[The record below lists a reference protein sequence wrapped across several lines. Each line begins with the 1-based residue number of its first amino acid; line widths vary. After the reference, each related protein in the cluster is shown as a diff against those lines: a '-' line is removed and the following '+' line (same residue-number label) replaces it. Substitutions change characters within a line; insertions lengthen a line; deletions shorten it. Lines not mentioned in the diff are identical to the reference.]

1 MKKNEYLCKRE
12 NFANYKVNH
21 RFESP
26 EFGFPDEVF
35 EFVNTEGKG
44 VVQFAFTKGG
54 NVNIK
59 GDLGVFH
66 AELGL
71 GMDAEEFFIQ
81 YAHLGNVN
89 KLMSK
94 PNYSSFPFYRY
105 DTNTA
110 LKELGDD
117 LAEIVLP
124 LVLTDIFKEH
134 NFETQEDLFTEVGR
148 KRALF
153 MFLWKEIGLKESEFF
168 TEKDG
173 FTKEAIAWIYKTFL
187 YDKKLDGVNFSEYG
201 KQSTGRLE
209 LCLYVFQMAYMQWLS
224 QC

>member
-44 VVQFAFTKGG
+44 VVQFAFTKSG

-66 AELGL
+66 TELGI

-94 PNYSSFPFYRY
+94 PNYSVSIPYRKGRNKKMMAS
-105 DTNTA
+105 T
-110 LKELGDD
+110 
-117 LAEIVLP
+117 LAAAMCQSLIGRVA
-124 LVLTDIFKEH
+124 TKMKK
-134 NFETQEDLFTEVGR
+134 FER
-148 KRALF
+148 K
-153 MFLWKEIGLKESEFF
+153 W
-168 TEKDG
+168 
-173 FTKEAIAWIYKTFL
+173 
-187 YDKKLDGVNFSEYG
+187 
-201 KQSTGRLE
+201 KQSVNPL
-209 LCLYVFQMAYMQWLS
+209 
-224 QC
+224 

>member
-1 MKKNEYLCKRE
+1 MKRNEYLCKRE

-21 RFESP
+21 RFESL

-44 VVQFAFTKGG
+44 VIQFAFTKSG

-117 LAEIVLP
+117 LAEIILP
-124 LVLTDIFKEH
+124 LVLKDVFEEH

-168 TEKDG
+168 SEKDG
-173 FTKEAIAWIYKTFL
+173 FTKEAIAWIRKTFL
-187 YDKKLDGVNFSEYG
+187 YEKELDDVNFSEYG